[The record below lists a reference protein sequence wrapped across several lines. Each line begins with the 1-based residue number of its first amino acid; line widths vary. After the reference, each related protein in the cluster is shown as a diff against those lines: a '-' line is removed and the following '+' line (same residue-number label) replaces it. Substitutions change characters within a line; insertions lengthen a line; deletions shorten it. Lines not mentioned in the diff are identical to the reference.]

1 MHASEGDWLIVK
13 SASDSRPER
22 RGLIM
27 SVTNEGRPPYQVRWT
42 DTDHE
47 ALVFP
52 GPDAAVITAATLHEH
67 DRARNERTTRAQAE
81 ILEHRHQHSQ
91 EAPS

>member
-1 MHASEGDWLIVK
+1 MHASEGDWLVVK

-22 RGLIM
+22 RGLIR
-27 SVTNEGRPPYQVRWT
+27 SVQTDGRPPYVVRWT

-52 GPDAAVITAATLHEH
+52 GPDAVVVTAEALQEH
-67 DRARNERTTRAQAE
+67 DRVRDARTARTQAE
-81 ILEHRHQHSQ
+81 ILAHRKHDQ
-91 EAPS
+91 EVPS